1 MLQHV
6 KWFST
11 KQLCRVE
18 QQRRQ
23 ASVGEGGRRPH
34 RRQVERMG
42 SGQQRWRGRGLACF
56 PQERLRGS
64 GAGAPAVLGG
74 TGHLPMLTEPRPP
87 LHSDSKVP
95 PPFAFL
101 FKNLYMKFQ
110 DKRSRPES
118 QMCPRGPG
126 GPSLLSRGP
135 DGGWLQPCSPH
146 WCGLTGACFKMNTPI
161 TLVLRL
167 TPIWPKVLPAASV

>member
-11 KQLCRVE
+11 KGLCRVE

-42 SGQQRWRGRGLACF
+42 SGQQRWRGRGLAIF

-64 GAGAPAVLGG
+64 GAAAPAVLGG
-74 TGHLPMLTEPRPP
+74 TGHLPTLTEPRPP

-126 GPSLLSRGP
+126 GPSLLSRGRME
-135 DGGWLQPCSPH
+135 GGFSHAAP
-146 WCGLTGACFKMNTPI
+146 TGADSRVP
-161 TLVLRL
+161 VL
-167 TPIWPKVLPAASV
+167 K

>member
-11 KQLCRVE
+11 KRLCRVE

-42 SGQQRWRGRGLACF
+42 SGQQLWRGRGLAIF

-64 GAGAPAVLGG
+64 GAAAAAVLGG
-74 TGHLPMLTEPRPP
+74 TGHLPTLTEPRPP
-87 LHSDSKVP
+87 LHSGGKVP

-110 DKRSRPES
+110 DK
-118 QMCPRGPG
+118 Q
-126 GPSLLSRGP
+126 
-135 DGGWLQPCSPH
+135 QQ
-146 WCGLTGACFKMNTPI
+146 T
-161 TLVLRL
+161 
-167 TPIWPKVLPAASV
+167 